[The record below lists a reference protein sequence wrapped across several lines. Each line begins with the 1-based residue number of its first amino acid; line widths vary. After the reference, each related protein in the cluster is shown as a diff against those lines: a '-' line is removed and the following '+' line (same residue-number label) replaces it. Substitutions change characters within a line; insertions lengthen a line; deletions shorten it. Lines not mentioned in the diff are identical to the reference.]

1 MNAVSAKPT
10 GIIVLAWVHLLAGA
24 AMVALST
31 VGGHGISMGGI
42 VFGIIYF
49 GFGFALRTWQPWA
62 LYLAIVLYVLSI
74 LGAAMQGEWL
84 WALSLALLVA
94 YLCRPTMREAYL
106 SSNPDVEKLTITGET
121 EVRPT
126 GAKQTKGSPVFGLI
140 VILAFVVT
148 LAVGSYQRMQ
158 GWSVSKFEDYELR
171 LAGPGLKIAE
181 SACGADHSYRV
192 HGVVANANE
201 RYYELAD
208 EGDASKS
215 MMILYSDKTSRQPR
229 PSVGEHLTTTVYLD
243 CGLGAMGAIE
253 SARGR

>member
-1 MNAVSAKPT
+1 MTAVSAKPI

-24 AMVALST
+24 AMVAFST
-31 VGGHGISMGGI
+31 VGGRGISMGGI
-42 VFGIIYF
+42 VLGVIYF

-62 LYLAIVLYVLSI
+62 LYLAILLYVLSI
-74 LGAAMQGEWL
+74 LGAVMQAEWL

-121 EVRPT
+121 EVPST
-126 GAKQTKGSPVFGLI
+126 GAEQTKGSPAFGLI
-140 VILAFVVT
+140 VILAFVIT
-148 LAVGSYQRMQ
+148 LAIGSYQRLRS
-158 GWSVSKFEDYELR
+158 WSVGKFEDYELR

-181 SACGADHSYRV
+181 ADCGVDHLFRV
-192 HGVVANANE
+192 HGVVADVTAG
-201 RYYELAD
+201 YYQLTD
-208 EGDASKS
+208 EDNTAKTV
-215 MMILYSDKTSRQPR
+215 MIFYSDKTRQQP
-229 PSVGEHLTTTVYLD
+229 PPLLGERLTTTIYLG